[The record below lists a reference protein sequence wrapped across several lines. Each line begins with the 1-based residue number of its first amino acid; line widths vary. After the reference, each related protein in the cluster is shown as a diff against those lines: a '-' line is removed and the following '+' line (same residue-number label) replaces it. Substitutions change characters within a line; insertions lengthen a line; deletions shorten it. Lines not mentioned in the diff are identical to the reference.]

1 MSTITGIPAG
11 PATGE
16 VSSDRPGEAALPLR
30 LTTVWTIL
38 RFTFGLVPIVAG
50 LAKCTNFLVNWEN
63 YLPPLV
69 VKVLPVEGHTIMA
82 LVGVIEII
90 AGIVTLVR
98 PRLGGF
104 IVMAWLVGIAFSL
117 FASGRYFD
125 VAARDPVMAV
135 GAFTLANLTS
145 IIIKT
150 NPRRSL

>member
-1 MSTITGIPAG
+1 MSTITEIPAG
-11 PATGE
+11 LATGE
-16 VSSDRPGEAALPLR
+16 VSSDRPGGAALPLR

-50 LAKCTNFLVNWEN
+50 LDKFTNFLVHWEN

-69 VKVLPVEGHTIMA
+69 VKVLPVEGHTLMA
-82 LVGVIEII
+82 LVGVLEIV

-104 IVMAWLVGIAFSL
+104 IVAAWLIGIAFSL

-125 VAARDPVMAV
+125 VAVRDLVMAV

-145 IIIKT
+145 IINKT
-150 NPRRSL
+150 HPRRSL